1 MITIKSQKEIELLRK
16 AGQIVYQTHL
26 YLKPFLKAGIT
37 TIKLDELAESGLLI
51 LNGYQYL
58 VGNLLSFNI
67 LDKIDREYSNKI
79 MIDITNQLGNH
90 SIDSISQLFEI
101 NLSSEKNIE
110 SKNGFQKKLIP
121 NPKNNN

>member
-1 MITIKSQKEIELLRK
+1 
-16 AGQIVYQTHL
+16 
-26 YLKPFLKAGIT
+26 
-37 TIKLDELAESGLLI
+37 
-51 LNGYQYL
+51 
-58 VGNLLSFNI
+58 
-67 LDKIDREYSNKI
+67 

>member
-1 MITIKSQKEIELLRK
+1 MAEIFKNDGRHEIPDFLSTLEEEPAEIAKSEID
-16 AGQIVYQTHL
+16 A
-26 YLKPFLKAGIT
+26 
-37 TIKLDELAESGLLI
+37 KLDELAESGLLI

-90 SIDSISQLFEI
+90 SIDSITQLFEI

-110 SKNGFQKKLIP
+110 SENGFQKKI
-121 NPKNNN
+121 NTKS